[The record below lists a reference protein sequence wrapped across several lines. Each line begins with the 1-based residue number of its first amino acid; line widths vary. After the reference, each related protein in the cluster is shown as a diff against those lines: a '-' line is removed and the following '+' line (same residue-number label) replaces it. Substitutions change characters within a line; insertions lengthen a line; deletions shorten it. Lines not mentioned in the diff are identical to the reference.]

1 MVKTISILNSKGG
14 TGKSTVATNLSRA
27 LQLDKE
33 KVLLVDSDTQGTA
46 RDWRNINEDDSFLAV
61 IGIDRPTLEKDI
73 PKVSEGFD
81 YIVIDGSAK
90 LEEMSVSAIKASNLI
105 LIPIQPSAPDI
116 WGSSDLIDLIKTRMS
131 IDPNLKAYFLISRQI
146 TGTNLAKEISDVLKE
161 LGLPVLKTRI
171 SQRIAYAEAIS
182 RGLSVVDIDSKG
194 EASKEIQNLSK
205 EIRGLLNGK
214 N

>member
-1 MVKTISILNSKGG
+1 MSKVISILNSKGG
-14 TGKSTVATNLSRA
+14 TGKSTIATNLSRA

-33 KVLLVDSDTQGTA
+33 KVLLVDSDMQGTA

-73 PKVSEGFD
+73 PKVSGDFD
-81 YIVIDGSAK
+81 YVVIDGSAK
-90 LEEMSVSAIKASNLI
+90 LEEMSVSAIKASDI
-105 LIPIQPSAPDI
+105 IIIPVQPSAPDI
-116 WGSSDLIDLIKTRMS
+116 WGSSELINLIKTRLS

-146 TGTNLAKEISDVLKE
+146 TNTNLAKEISDVLKK
-161 LGLPVLKTRI
+161 LGLPVLKTKI

-182 RGLSVVDIDSKG
+182 RGLSVVDIDLKG
-194 EASKEIQNLSK
+194 KASKEIQNLSK

-214 N
+214 

>member
-1 MVKTISILNSKGG
+1 MSKVISILNSKGG

-33 KVLLVDSDTQGTA
+33 KVLLVDSDVQGTA

-73 PKVSEGFD
+73 PKVSGDFD

-90 LEEMSVSAIKASNLI
+90 LEEMSVSAIKASDI
-105 LIPIQPSAPDI
+105 IVIPVQPSAPDI
-116 WGSSDLIDLIKTRMS
+116 WGSSPLVDLIKTRMNL
-131 IDPNLKAYFLISRQI
+131 DPNLKAYFLISRQI
-146 TGTNLAKEISDVLKE
+146 VGTNLAKEISNVLEE
-161 LGLPVLKTRI
+161 LGLPVLKTKI

-182 RGLSVVDIDSKG
+182 RGMSVIDIEPSG
-194 EASKEIQNLSK
+194 EASREVKGLSK
-205 EIRGLLNGK
+205 ELKGVLNGK
-214 N
+214 G